1 MMELE
6 ELAWRCSG
14 MFTENEYDS
23 VKQLVSVD
31 RNWRAFDKEFY
42 QTDMTS
48 MDQFFDEAN
57 NFDDRMLLLEN
68 WICRKE

>member
-1 MMELE
+1 MDKRNKEIGMVMMELE

-14 MFTENEYDS
+14 MFTENEYAS

-42 QTDMTS
+42 
-48 MDQFFDEAN
+48 
-57 NFDDRMLLLEN
+57 
-68 WICRKE
+68 